1 MELSELIFTAKTD
14 DLERVS
20 KVIGGL
26 VTDISK
32 LDKASRDAA
41 KTEAT
46 LAKAAKDNAKA
57 NLDNAKAQD
66 TRLKSTITAD
76 KADKQ
81 AATAI
86 EKKTKATE
94 RATVAA
100 KRNVDM
106 LQLQNDTYD
115 FILEGF
121 SKGDAKV
128 LAMAKATGQLS
139 DQLKQVLTDIRQF
152 SKNTFDQTETGLNRM
167 VKTAKEASAAQ
178 GFLNQGF
185 NLTAKQAKELGND
198 LDRLNIRL
206 QHQGKSYDEITK
218 AQAVYKQQFLEEAKA
233 VNQANN
239 ALASVEKQRK
249 DVVAATNYL
258 TQADAKMSAAL
269 NTSNVALDKAGTDS
283 LVKYEAALRKS
294 GVSQDVATAK
304 LAKYKTQL
312 TQVQEQEQ
320 KRREQHLARALSP
333 QLTDIGVS
341 LYSGQAPLTVLLQ
354 QGGQIADLLRL
365 SGVEAQNFGKA
376 LRDAF
381 SSMIPVM
388 ATVAKGLGGFAFG
401 LFADAGKGITN
412 FIADVTGLNKALH
425 YTDSVL
431 YLIGGRATWFSKI
444 LATLGT
450 IASAT
455 FGAGIF
461 AIVAG
466 LGALAVGLKQV
477 ITQENELNRAVAIS
491 GGSMGATAEI
501 ANTYVARLG
510 EVTGNSTKANEA
522 LIAMAKAGNITS
534 DSIMLVGE
542 AAIALNKATG
552 VPIEETV
559 KQFDKLAT
567 APGKTLIEIA
577 KATGLISAETV
588 ELVLQY
594 ERAGQSAKAAEVAQK
609 AYAAATKTAADNVK
623 ENYGTLTTFAMGVSS
638 IFSKMWD
645 AILGVGRSDN
655 LDTRID
661 QLRTRIIENSKATPG
676 LFLTQERIDQDT
688 KDLNKQFFV
697 LVQQRQAL
705 EDIGKQKEQN
715 VKATK
720 AEEELDKMRNQSM
733 SSIEKHEQEI
743 IRLTN
748 FRAQLE
754 KDGLLNKKAE
764 QTITAAIA
772 AENKKIADELKK
784 NTKKDP
790 SENYYATLMREATN
804 NTIAAN
810 TATQELTK
818 SEQKLLEVKAD
829 PRFAKLTTTQQADVI
844 AKYDAAIAAERQTA
858 MTEKL
863 AEAEEHRLK
872 LLGKSEG
879 IGKQYYADM
888 QKLEEFAK
896 IAGWSRE
903 EIEELTRAVFQQ
915 TPAWKAYEKALEDV
929 NTASRKF
936 QEDSLASQAS
946 VLQENRSLDYRLS
959 LLGRTAEEQK
969 AITIEYQRANKIR
982 EVDIKL
988 ARQLREIEEKIAEAK
1003 KKGLSES
1010 DYQSLIDAEIQ
1021 ARKDAAEQHKVINR
1035 EVAVQYAEDMQREI
1049 DAIKSG
1055 ISDSIVTALFEGG
1068 KAGSKKLRNLI
1079 VDQLK
1084 KPVTLVVQAAVNLLL
1099 GSLMGSVGL
1108 GGLASS
1114 ALGSAGGSLLGSA
1127 AGSAAGGMF
1136 GNFLGGGSL
1145 TGMISNITAGV
1156 TNGISTLFS
1165 QGIGS
1170 VFSQGTG
1177 LMAAG
1182 SAGGGL
1188 GTLLGGIGLPLL
1200 GIGAL
1205 ISGLSRKLKDVGI
1218 EGSFG
1223 GDTGFEGRK
1232 YRFYKGGFLRSDK
1245 TTYEDLDPEMQKELG
1260 NAFLGMKKS
1269 VADMAN
1275 TLGLGTEALEK
1286 FKTNIKVSFWN
1297 LKDDEIQAKLQEA
1310 LATANNELAEQVI
1323 GTWETTTSTV
1333 SRQIQSTFMEMEAG
1347 AEAYRTVEETITAST
1362 YVASEYAREGEKAI
1376 DTLTR
1381 LATSLS
1387 TVNSVFEN
1395 LGVTLFQSS
1404 LAGADLASALVD
1416 AFGGIEA
1423 FISATSYFYDNFYS
1437 DTEKFVNQQRQLTSV
1452 FSQFGVALP
1461 QSKEEFRKLL
1471 ESIDLTTDSGREMY
1485 AALMKIAPGF
1495 VQFIEL
1501 TGQLGTTIDDSA
1513 EAARR
1518 AAEEARQNALSNLD
1532 RALSNLRSAINAEK
1546 SSISED
1552 LNAAKQVHAKIKS
1565 VFDTLSKAI
1574 ENLYQQATD
1583 PVMAAEQ
1590 GNAFISAALKAAQVT
1605 GALPDNEELQK
1616 AIAAA
1621 TGGFGI
1627 ENYSSLAERRY
1638 AQLKLAGELE
1648 KLKTLTGDQLSDSEY
1663 QIELLEDQ
1671 LEILDDTLKYW
1682 EQQVEAAKG
1691 GVEAVMSV
1699 ESAIVALQVALQTVL
1714 EDGFGAI
1721 IEGGG
1726 LGGSSLLEL
1735 LEELA
1740 EQYSPNTPKEALEQ
1754 LVKSIS
1760 EGVITKGQGL
1770 NLLTGTP
1777 TKSNLYKQNV
1787 ESGGMSEWQ
1796 YYSELRTN
1804 TDILISQ
1811 GKTADELAKLMITM
1825 GISLTDMAKAY
1836 GVTAAEI
1843 AANLLAGGATVL
1855 PQLAVGTNY
1864 LPDDMVIQAHK
1875 GERIIPKAD
1884 NEQLM
1889 RYISGGGGSS
1899 NAADNS
1905 ALITEIRALRVQNE
1919 RLEARL
1925 NAIQQNT
1932 KVTSEVLDQVTE
1944 GGNAMRTSAI

>member
-26 VTDISK
+26 VVEVGK
-32 LDKASRDAA
+32 LDKATMDAA

-46 LAKAAKDNAKA
+46 LAKAARDNAKA
-57 NLDNAKAQD
+57 SLD
-66 TRLKSTITAD
+66 
-76 KADKQ
+76 
-81 AATAI
+81 
-86 EKKTKATE
+86 
-94 RATVAA
+94 AA
-100 KRNVDM
+100 KTEALKRREVEGTTRAQRQATTTTEKHTSI
-106 LQLQNDTYD
+106 LQRQADIYD
-115 FILEGF
+115 FLAQGY
-121 SKGDAKV
+121 SKGQAGI
-128 LAMAKATGQLS
+128 LATAKATGQYSKELEEILKLQKQFTADPFDRS
-139 DQLKQVLTDIRQF
+139 DMA
-152 SKNTFDQTETGLNRM
+152 LNRM
-167 VKTAKEASAAQ
+167 IRSLKELKDAQSFTNQGMNLTTKQARELSNDLARLEAS
-178 GFLNQGF
+178 L
-185 NLTAKQAKELGND
+185 K
-198 LDRLNIRL
+198 R
-206 QHQGKSYDEITK
+206 QGKSYDEISK
-218 AQAVYKQQFLEEAKA
+218 AQALHKQQFVEEAA
-233 VNQANN
+233 
-239 ALASVEKQRK
+239 ALNRSQSAMDAVEKQRK
-249 DVVAATNYL
+249 EVVTATNYL
-258 TQADAKMSAAL
+258 TQADAKMAAAL
-269 NTSNVALDKAGTDS
+269 NQSNAAIDKAGTDS
-283 LVKYEAALRKS
+283 LVRYENALRKS
-294 GVSQDVATAK
+294 GVSQEVATQK
-304 LAKYKTQL
+304 LAKYRVQL
-312 TQVQEQEQ
+312 EQVQKQELA
-320 KRREQHLARALSP
+320 RREQHLTRALAP
-333 QLTDIGVS
+333 QATDVVVS
-341 LYSGQAPLTVLLQ
+341 LWSGQNPLTVLLQ
-354 QGGQIADLLRL
+354 QGGQVTDLFMQSGIAAEKFGEVVKKSMASMLPSILTVVKGVGGLLVD
-365 SGVEAQNFGKA
+365 GFVAAGKA
-376 LRDAF
+376 VSGFL
-381 SSMIPVM
+381 
-388 ATVAKGLGGFAFG
+388 ATSI
-401 LFADAGKGITN
+401 GITGTLDKLYMKLSEDGPSKWGGVIRGLSS
-412 FIADVTGLNKALH
+412 FLTGVFATGVAAVT
-425 YTDSVL
+425 
-431 YLIGGRATWFSKI
+431 
-444 LATLGT
+444 
-450 IASAT
+450 
-455 FGAGIF
+455 
-461 AIVAG
+461 AG
-466 LGALAVGLKQV
+466 LIALAVAFKQ
-477 ITQENELNRAVAIS
+477 AVAENNLLAKSLALS
-491 GGSMGATAEI
+491 GGSLALSHDSALEYVKSLGSVGVTSSKAT
-501 ANTYVARLG
+501 
-510 EVTGNSTKANEA
+510 EA
-522 LIAMAKAGNITS
+522 MAAMAKEGNFASSEILLVGKAASDMAKWADVAIADTVKSFSKLKEKPSEALTEIAQKTGMVSLETLKMVQELEKQGKTAEAAALAMESYASVTEAQTS
-534 DSIMLVGE
+534 KMKDNYNSLTTTIIELGSSIGEYFSKAFKSIFMAPQLEDLQEKLQKTTDLLESGNSLPTFGSIFGGKSATQELEAQKRALQDQIDQIMLKS
-542 AAIALNKATG
+542 AAEEHSLKVNSENAKNHAATSKVMQDVNQLIDKAS
-552 VPIEETV
+552 
-559 KQFDKLAT
+559 A
-567 APGKTLIEIA
+567 KTLTLSEYTAKYVADKQKLGKFTSEEIA
-577 KATGLISAETV
+577 ALE
-588 ELVLQY
+588 
-594 ERAGQSAKAAEVAQK
+594 KAAKIEWERDQK
-609 AYAAATKTAADNVK
+609 K
-623 ENYGTLTTFAMGVSS
+623 
-638 IFSKMWD
+638 
-645 AILGVGRSDN
+645 
-655 LDTRID
+655 
-661 QLRTRIIENSKATPG
+661 P
-676 LFLTQERIDQDT
+676 
-688 KDLNKQFFV
+688 
-697 LVQQRQAL
+697 
-705 EDIGKQKEQN
+705 
-715 VKATK
+715 
-720 AEEELDKMRNQSM
+720 
-733 SSIEKHEQEI
+733 
-743 IRLTN
+743 
-748 FRAQLE
+748 
-754 KDGLLNKKAE
+754 
-764 QTITAAIA
+764 
-772 AENKKIADELKK
+772 
-784 NTKKDP
+784 KKDP

-896 IAGWSRE
+896 VANWSRE

-946 VLQENRSLDYRLS
+946 VLQENRSLDHRLS
-959 LLGRTAEEQK
+959 LLGKTTEEQK
-969 AITIEYQRANKIR
+969 ALVIEYNRANKLR
-982 EVDIKL
+982 EVDVKL
-988 ARQLREIEEKIAEAK
+988 AKKLREIEEEIAKAK
-1003 KKGLSES
+1003 KKGLPES
-1010 DYQSLIDAEIQ
+1010 DYKSLIDAEIQ
-1021 ARKDAAEQHKVINR
+1021 ARKDAAEQHKAINR

-1145 TGMISNITAGV
+1145 TGMIGNITAGV
-1156 TNGISTLFS
+1156 TNGVSTLFS

-1232 YRFYKGGFLRSDK
+1232 YKFYKGGFLRSNK
-1245 TTYEDLDPEMQKELG
+1245 TTYENLDPEIQKDLG

-1452 FSQFGVALP
+1452 FNQFGVALP

-1501 TGQLGTTIDDSA
+1501 TGQLGTTIDDST

-1532 RALSNLRSAINAEK
+1532 KALSNLRSAINAEK
-1546 SSISED
+1546 SSINED
-1552 LNAAKQVHAKIKS
+1552 LNAAKQVHSKIKS

-1590 GNAFISAALKAAQVT
+1590 GNAFISAALKAAQAS

-1663 QIELLEDQ
+1663 QIKLLEDQ

-1691 GVEAVMSV
+1691 GIEAVMSV
-1699 ESAIVALQVALQTVL
+1699 ESAIVAMQVALQTVL
-1714 EDGFGAI
+1714 EEGFGAI
-1721 IEGGG
+1721 VEGG
-1726 LGGSSLLEL
+1726 LGGSSLLKL

-1740 EQYSPNTPKEALEQ
+1740 KQYSPNTPKEALEQ

-1777 TKSNLYKQNV
+1777 TKSGAYRQNV
-1787 ESGGMSEWQ
+1787 DIEGI
-1796 YYSELRTN
+1796 SELDFYQGIRTN
-1804 TDILISQ
+1804 TDTLIAA
-1811 GKTADELAKLMITM
+1811 GWTADALAKAMIA
-1825 GISLTDMAKAY
+1825 GGVSLTDMAKAY
-1836 GVTAAEI
+1836 GITAAEV
-1843 AANLLAGGATVL
+1843 AANLLKNGATVL

-1889 RYISGGGGSS
+1889 RYISGGGSS
-1899 NAADNS
+1899 NSTDNS

-1932 KVTSEVLDQVTE
+1932 KVTSDLLDQVTE